1 MTETPAATGYT
12 GTAKS
17 LHWLIVALLIVQFI
31 VGWTMPAI
39 HRDTQPETLINL
51 HFSRKPIRTPAD
63 THPSDPA
70 TDKALGDLHKL
81 LHLELIDRGYYMAR
95 RGFIALSLPTTEK
108 DTDGFVAALADIL
121 ETHGALIERSL
132 PAGL

>member
-1 MTETPAATGYT
+1 MAKKAGSALQATG
-12 GTAKS
+12 
-17 LHWLIVALLIVQFI
+17 
-31 VGWTMPAI
+31 VGS
-39 HRDTQPETLINL
+39 LINL

-70 TDKALGDLHKL
+70 ADKALADLHKL

-132 PAGL
+132 PASL